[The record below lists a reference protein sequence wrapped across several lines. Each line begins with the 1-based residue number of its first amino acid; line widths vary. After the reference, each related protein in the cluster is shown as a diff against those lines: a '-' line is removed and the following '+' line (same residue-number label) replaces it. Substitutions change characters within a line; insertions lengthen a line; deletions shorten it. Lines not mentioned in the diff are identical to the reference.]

1 MLLIIQI
8 AGGIVLGGLALVVIF
23 NKSFW
28 ESLWSFLGVLFLIG
42 VMGYGFYANA
52 IKMTIFLCSIFL
64 PLIITIS
71 IAAFYDRASADNRL
85 RIKMQNLGNSYSN
98 LPKFVKNTLQ
108 SVTILV
114 IFALYGMFYI
124 RLLCWP
130 ETGC

>member
-1 MLLIIQI
+1 M
-8 AGGIVLGGLALVVIF
+8 GGLALVVIF

-28 ESLWSFLGVLFLIG
+28 ESLWSFLSVLFLIG

-64 PLIITIS
+64 PLIIAIS
-71 IAAFYDRASADNRL
+71 IVAFYERASADNRL

-108 SVTILV
+108 SVTMLS
-114 IFALYGMFYI
+114 IFALYATFYI
-124 RLLCWP
+124 GLLCWP
-130 ETGC
+130 ATGC

>member
-28 ESLWSFLGVLFLIG
+28 ESLWSFLSVLFLIG
-42 VMGYGFYANA
+42 LIGYGFYANA

-64 PLIITIS
+64 PLIIAIS
-71 IAAFYDRASADNRL
+71 IATFYDRASADNQL
-85 RIKMQNLGNSYSN
+85 RIKMQNLGNSYSS
-98 LPKFVKNTLQ
+98 LPKFVKNTLRP
-108 SVTILV
+108 VTILAL
-114 IFALYGMFYI
+114 FALYGMFYI
-124 RLLCWP
+124 SLLCWP